1 MNSGYVKIHRKLL
14 NNPIVM
20 KDCEHLAVWIYLLLN
35 ATHQDRNV
43 LFKGKKI
50 IIGPGQLITGR
61 KSISSELQI
70 SESKVQRILN
80 FFETE
85 HQIEQQTS
93 NKNRVITLT
102 NWHKYQDN
110 EHQTEQQLNNN
121 RTTTEQ
127 QLNTNNNDK
136 NVNNVRN
143 IYSTSTTTNKEEIN
157 GRYGNERN
165 GDENLFEYV
174 EKMFR
179 RTLNPVEYEVINN
192 WKDDALTRYAI
203 KEAVLNNACSV
214 KYIERILQRYK
225 QNNFQSV
232 GDVLED
238 KKLKEEKEL
247 TEEEKEILKFDWL
260 G

>member
-1 MNSGYVKIHRKLL
+1 MNNGYVKIHRKLL

-80 FFETE
+80 FFESE

-93 NKNRVITLT
+93 NKNRVITLI

-110 EHQTEQQLNNN
+110 EHQIEQQLNNN

-143 IYSTSTTTNKEEIN
+143 IYSTSTTNKEEIN
-157 GRYGNERN
+157 GRNGN
-165 GDENLFEYV
+165 ENLFEYV
-174 EKMFR
+174 ERLFR
-179 RTLNPVEYEVINN
+179 RTLNPAEYEVINN
-192 WKDDALTRYAI
+192 WEDNALTRYAI

-214 KYIERILQRYK
+214 KYIERILERYK

-247 TEEEKEILKFDWL
+247 TEEEKEILKYDWL

>member
-1 MNSGYVKIHRKLL
+1 MNNGYVKIHRKLL

-20 KDCEHLAVWIYLLLN
+20 KDCEHLAVWVYLLLN

-110 EHQTEQQLNNN
+110 EHQNEQQLNNN

-143 IYSTSTTTNKEEIN
+143 IYSTSTNKEEIN
-157 GRYGNERN
+157 GRNGNERN

-174 EKMFR
+174 ERMFR
-179 RTLNPVEYEVINN
+179 RTLNPAEYEVINN
-192 WKDDALTRYAI
+192 WEDNELTRYAI
-203 KEAVLNNACSV
+203 KDAVLNNACSV
-214 KYIERILQRYK
+214 KYIEKILERYK
-225 QNNFQSV
+225 QNNFQNI

-247 TEEEKEILKFDWL
+247 TEEEKKILKYDWL

>member
-80 FFETE
+80 FFESE

-93 NKNRVITLT
+93 NKNRVITLI

-143 IYSTSTTTNKEEIN
+143 IYSTSTTNKEEIN

-174 EKMFR
+174 ERLFR
-179 RTLNPVEYEVINN
+179 RTLNPAEYEVINN
-192 WKDDALTRYAI
+192 WEDNALTRYAI

-214 KYIERILQRYK
+214 KYIERILERYK

-247 TEEEKEILKFDWL
+247 TEEEKEILKYDWL

>member
-1 MNSGYVKIHRKLL
+1 MNNGYVKIHRKLL
-14 NNPIVM
+14 SNPIVM
-20 KDCEHLAVWIYLLLN
+20 KDCEHLAVWVYLLLN
-35 ATHQDRNV
+35 ATHQDRRV

-143 IYSTSTTTNKEEIN
+143 IYSTSTTNKEEIN
-157 GRYGNERN
+157 GRNGNERN

-174 EKMFR
+174 ERLFR
-179 RTLNPVEYEVINN
+179 RTLNPAEYEVINN
-192 WKDDALTRYAI
+192 WEDNELTRYAI

-214 KYIERILQRYK
+214 KYIERILERYK
-225 QNNFQSV
+225 KNNFQSV
-232 GDVLED
+232 RDVLED
-238 KKLKEEKEL
+238 KKQKEEKEL
-247 TEEEKEILKFDWL
+247 TEEEKEILNFDWL

>member
-80 FFETE
+80 FFESE

-93 NKNRVITLT
+93 NKNRVITLI

-143 IYSTSTTTNKEEIN
+143 IYSTSTTNKEEIN

-174 EKMFR
+174 ERLFR
-179 RTLNPVEYEVINN
+179 RTLNPAEYEVINN
-192 WKDDALTRYAI
+192 WEDNALTRYAI

-214 KYIERILQRYK
+214 KYIERILERYK

-232 GDVLED
+232 RDVLED

-247 TEEEKEILKFDWL
+247 TKEEKEILKYDWL

>member
-1 MNSGYVKIHRKLL
+1 MNNGYVKIHRKLL

-20 KDCEHLAVWIYLLLN
+20 KDCEHLAVWVYLLLN

-110 EHQTEQQLNNN
+110 EHQIEQQLNNN

-143 IYSTSTTTNKEEIN
+143 IYSTSTTNKEEIN
-157 GRYGNERN
+157 GRNGNERN

-174 EKMFR
+174 ERLFR
-179 RTLNPVEYEVINN
+179 RTLNPAEYEVINTWEN
-192 WKDDALTRYAI
+192 SELTRYAV
-203 KEAVLNNACSV
+203 KDAVLNNACSV
-214 KYIERILQRYK
+214 KYIERILERYK

-232 GDVLED
+232 RDVLED
-238 KKLKEEKEL
+238 KKLKKEKEL
-247 TEEEKEILKFDWL
+247 TEEEKEILKYDWL

>member
-1 MNSGYVKIHRKLL
+1 MNNGYVKIHRKLL
-14 NNPIVM
+14 SNPIVM
-20 KDCEHLAVWIYLLLN
+20 KDCEHLAVWMYLLLN
-35 ATHQDRNV
+35 ATHQDRSV

-80 FFETE
+80 FFESE

-93 NKNRVITLT
+93 NKNRVITLI

-110 EHQTEQQLNNN
+110 EHQTEQQPNNN

-136 NVNNVRN
+136 NVKNVRN
-143 IYSTSTTTNKEEIN
+143 IYSTPTTNKEEIN
-157 GRYGNERN
+157 GRYGNKRN

-174 EKMFR
+174 ERAFR
-179 RTLNPVEYEVINN
+179 RTLSSIEFEVISN
-192 WKDDALTRYAI
+192 WKDNELTRYAI

-214 KYIERILQRYK
+214 KYIERILERYK

-232 GDVLED
+232 RDVLED
-238 KKLKEEKEL
+238 KKQKEEKEL
-247 TEEEKEILKFDWL
+247 TEEEKEILNFDWL

>member
-1 MNSGYVKIHRKLL
+1 MNNGYVKIHRKLL

-110 EHQTEQQLNNN
+110 EHQIEQQLNNN

-136 NVNNVRN
+136 NVNNVKN
-143 IYSTSTTTNKEEIN
+143 IYSTSTTNKEEIN
-157 GRYGNERN
+157 GRNGNERN

-174 EKMFR
+174 ERLFR
-179 RTLNPVEYEVINN
+179 RTLNPAEYEVINN
-192 WKDDALTRYAI
+192 WEDSALTRYAV
-203 KEAVLNNACSV
+203 KDAVLNNACSV
-214 KYIERILQRYK
+214 KYIERILERYK

-232 GDVLED
+232 RDVLED

-247 TEEEKEILKFDWL
+247 TEEEKEILKYDWL

>member
-1 MNSGYVKIHRKLL
+1 
-14 NNPIVM
+14 
-20 KDCEHLAVWIYLLLN
+20 
-35 ATHQDRNV
+35 
-43 LFKGKKI
+43 
-50 IIGPGQLITGR
+50 
-61 KSISSELQI
+61 
-70 SESKVQRILN
+70 
-80 FFETE
+80 
-85 HQIEQQTS
+85 
-93 NKNRVITLT
+93 
-102 NWHKYQDN
+102 
-110 EHQTEQQLNNN
+110 
-121 RTTTEQ
+121 
-127 QLNTNNNDK
+127 
-136 NVNNVRN
+136 
-143 IYSTSTTTNKEEIN
+143 
-157 GRYGNERN
+157 
-165 GDENLFEYV
+165 
-174 EKMFR
+174 MFR

>member
-1 MNSGYVKIHRKLL
+1 MNNGYVKIHRKLL
-14 NNPIVM
+14 SNPIVM
-20 KDCEHLAVWIYLLLN
+20 KDCEHLAVWMYLLLN
-35 ATHQDRNV
+35 ATHQDRSV

-80 FFETE
+80 FFESE

-93 NKNRVITLT
+93 NKNRVITLI

-136 NVNNVRN
+136 NVRN
-143 IYSTSTTTNKEEIN
+143 IYSTPTTNKEEIN
-157 GRYGNERN
+157 GRYGNKRN

-174 EKMFR
+174 ERAFR
-179 RTLNPVEYEVINN
+179 RTLSSIEFEVISN
-192 WKDDALTRYAI
+192 WKDNELTRYAI

-214 KYIERILQRYK
+214 KYIERILERYK

-232 GDVLED
+232 RDVLED
-238 KKLKEEKEL
+238 KKQKEEKEL
-247 TEEEKEILKFDWL
+247 TEEEKEILNFDWL

>member
-1 MNSGYVKIHRKLL
+1 MNNGYVKIHRKLL

-80 FFETE
+80 FFESE

-93 NKNRVITLT
+93 NKNRVITLI

-143 IYSTSTTTNKEEIN
+143 IYSTSTTNKEEIN
-157 GRYGNERN
+157 GRNGNERN

-174 EKMFR
+174 ERLFR
-179 RTLNPVEYEVINN
+179 RTLNPAEYEVINTWEN
-192 WKDDALTRYAI
+192 SELTRYAV
-203 KEAVLNNACSV
+203 KDAVLNNACSV
-214 KYIERILQRYK
+214 KYIERILERYK

-232 GDVLED
+232 RDVLED

-247 TEEEKEILKFDWL
+247 TEEEKEILKYDWL

>member
-80 FFETE
+80 FFESE

-143 IYSTSTTTNKEEIN
+143 IYSTSTTNKEEIN
-157 GRYGNERN
+157 GRNGNERN

-174 EKMFR
+174 ERMFR
-179 RTLNPVEYEVINN
+179 RTLNPAEYEVINN
-192 WKDDALTRYAI
+192 WEDNELIRYAI
-203 KEAVLNNACSV
+203 KDAVLNNACSV
-214 KYIERILQRYK
+214 KYIEKILERYK
-225 QNNFQSV
+225 QNNFQNI

-247 TEEEKEILKFDWL
+247 TEEEKEILKYDWL

>member
-1 MNSGYVKIHRKLL
+1 MNNGYVKIHRKLL

-110 EHQTEQQLNNN
+110 EHQIEQQLNNN

-143 IYSTSTTTNKEEIN
+143 IHSTSTTNKEEIN

-174 EKMFR
+174 ERLFR
-179 RTLNPVEYEVINN
+179 RTLNPAEYEVINN
-192 WKDDALTRYAI
+192 WEDNALTRYAI

-214 KYIERILQRYK
+214 KYIERILERYR

-247 TEEEKEILKFDWL
+247 TEEEKEILNFDWL

>member
-1 MNSGYVKIHRKLL
+1 MNNGYVKIHRKLL
-14 NNPIVM
+14 SNPIVM
-20 KDCEHLAVWIYLLLN
+20 KDCEHLAVWMYLLLN
-35 ATHQDRNV
+35 ATHQDRSV

-80 FFETE
+80 FFESE

-93 NKNRVITLT
+93 NKNRVITLI

-110 EHQTEQQLNNN
+110 EHQTERQLNNN

-136 NVNNVRN
+136 NVRN
-143 IYSTSTTTNKEEIN
+143 IYSTPTTNKEEIN
-157 GRYGNERN
+157 GRYGNKGN

-174 EKMFR
+174 ERAFR
-179 RTLNPVEYEVINN
+179 RTLSSIEFEVINN
-192 WKDDALTRYAI
+192 WKDNELTRYAI

-214 KYIERILQRYK
+214 KYIEKILERYK

-232 GDVLED
+232 RDVLED
-238 KKLKEEKEL
+238 KKQKEEKEL
-247 TEEEKEILKFDWL
+247 TEEEKEILNFDWL

>member
-1 MNSGYVKIHRKLL
+1 MNNGYVKIHRKLL
-14 NNPIVM
+14 SNPIVM
-20 KDCEHLAVWIYLLLN
+20 KDCEHLAVWVYLLLN
-35 ATHQDRNV
+35 ATHQDRSV

-80 FFETE
+80 FFESE

-93 NKNRVITLT
+93 NKNRVITLI

-136 NVNNVRN
+136 NVRN
-143 IYSTSTTTNKEEIN
+143 IYSTPTTNKEEIN
-157 GRYGNERN
+157 GRYGNKRN

-174 EKMFR
+174 ERAFR
-179 RTLNPVEYEVINN
+179 RTLSSIEFEVISN
-192 WKDDALTRYAI
+192 WKDNELTRYAI

-214 KYIERILQRYK
+214 KYVERILERYK

-232 GDVLED
+232 RDVLED
-238 KKLKEEKEL
+238 KKQKEEKEL
-247 TEEEKEILKFDWL
+247 TEEEKEILNFDWL

>member
-1 MNSGYVKIHRKLL
+1 MNNGYVKIHRKLL
-14 NNPIVM
+14 SNPIVM
-20 KDCEHLAVWIYLLLN
+20 KDCEHLAVWMYLLLN
-35 ATHQDRNV
+35 ATHQDRSV

-80 FFETE
+80 FFESE

-93 NKNRVITLT
+93 NKNRVITLI

-136 NVNNVRN
+136 NVRN
-143 IYSTSTTTNKEEIN
+143 IYSTSTTNKEKIN
-157 GRYGNERN
+157 GRYGNKRN

-174 EKMFR
+174 ERAFR
-179 RTLNPVEYEVINN
+179 RTLSSIEFEVISN
-192 WKDDALTRYAI
+192 WKDNELTRYAI

-214 KYIERILQRYK
+214 KYIERILERYK

-232 GDVLED
+232 RDVLED
-238 KKLKEEKEL
+238 KKQKEEKEL
-247 TEEEKEILKFDWL
+247 TEEEKEILNFDWL

>member
-1 MNSGYVKIHRKLL
+1 MNNGYVKIHRKLL

-20 KDCEHLAVWIYLLLN
+20 KDCEHFAVWIYLLLN

-110 EHQTEQQLNNN
+110 EHQIEQQLNNN

-143 IYSTSTTTNKEEIN
+143 IYSTSTTNKEEIN
-157 GRYGNERN
+157 GRNGNERN

-174 EKMFR
+174 ERLFR
-179 RTLNPVEYEVINN
+179 RTLNPAEYEVINN
-192 WKDDALTRYAI
+192 WEDSELTRYAV
-203 KEAVLNNACSV
+203 KDAVLNNACSV
-214 KYIERILQRYK
+214 KYIERILERYR

-247 TEEEKEILKFDWL
+247 TEEEKEILNFDWL

>member
-1 MNSGYVKIHRKLL
+1 MNNGYVKIHRKLL

-110 EHQTEQQLNNN
+110 EHQIEQQLNNN

-143 IYSTSTTTNKEEIN
+143 IYSTSTTNKEEIN

-174 EKMFR
+174 ERLFR
-179 RTLNPVEYEVINN
+179 RTLNPAEYEVINN
-192 WKDDALTRYAI
+192 WEDNALTRYAI

-214 KYIERILQRYK
+214 KYIERILERYK

-232 GDVLED
+232 RDVLED

-247 TEEEKEILKFDWL
+247 TEEEKEILKYDWL

>member
-1 MNSGYVKIHRKLL
+1 MNNGYVKIHRKLL
-14 NNPIVM
+14 SNPIVM

-80 FFETE
+80 FFESE

-93 NKNRVITLT
+93 NKNRVITLI

-136 NVNNVRN
+136 NVRN
-143 IYSTSTTTNKEEIN
+143 IYSTSTTNKEKIN
-157 GRYGNERN
+157 GRYGNKRN

-174 EKMFR
+174 ERAFR
-179 RTLNPVEYEVINN
+179 RTLSSIEFEVISN
-192 WKDDALTRYAI
+192 WKDNELTRYAI

-214 KYIERILQRYK
+214 KYIERILERYK

-232 GDVLED
+232 RDVLED
-238 KKLKEEKEL
+238 KKQKEEKEL
-247 TEEEKEILKFDWL
+247 TEEEKEILNFDWL

>member
-1 MNSGYVKIHRKLL
+1 MNNGYVKIHRKLL

-20 KDCEHLAVWIYLLLN
+20 KDCEHLAVWVYLLLN

-174 EKMFR
+174 ERLFR
-179 RTLNPVEYEVINN
+179 RTLNPAEYEVINN
-192 WKDDALTRYAI
+192 WEDDALTRYAI

-247 TEEEKEILKFDWL
+247 TEEEKEILKYDWL

>member
-1 MNSGYVKIHRKLL
+1 MNNGYVKIHRKLL

-20 KDCEHLAVWIYLLLN
+20 KDCEHLAVWVYLLLN

-110 EHQTEQQLNNN
+110 EHQNEQQLNNN

-143 IYSTSTTTNKEEIN
+143 IYSTSTTNKEEIN

-174 EKMFR
+174 ERLFR
-179 RTLNPVEYEVINN
+179 RTLNPAEYEVINN
-192 WKDDALTRYAI
+192 WEDNALTRYAI

-214 KYIERILQRYK
+214 KYIERILERYK

-232 GDVLED
+232 RDVLED

-247 TEEEKEILKFDWL
+247 TEEEKEILKYDWL

>member
-1 MNSGYVKIHRKLL
+1 MNNGYVKIHRKLL

-80 FFETE
+80 FFESE

-93 NKNRVITLT
+93 NKNRVITLI

-143 IYSTSTTTNKEEIN
+143 IYSTSTNKEIN
-157 GRYGNERN
+157 NSEQIEK
-165 GDENLFEYV
+165 ENLFEYV
-174 EKMFR
+174 ERMFR
-179 RTLNPVEYEVINN
+179 RTLNPAEYEVINN
-192 WKDDALTRYAI
+192 WKNNELTRYAI

-214 KYIERILQRYK
+214 KYIERILERYK

-247 TEEEKEILKFDWL
+247 TEEEKEILNFDWL

>member
-1 MNSGYVKIHRKLL
+1 MNNGYVKIHRKLL

-20 KDCEHLAVWIYLLLN
+20 KNCEHLAVWIYLLLN

-110 EHQTEQQLNNN
+110 EHQIEQQLNNN

-143 IYSTSTTTNKEEIN
+143 IYSTSTTNKEEIN

-174 EKMFR
+174 ERLFR
-179 RTLNPVEYEVINN
+179 RTLNPAEYEVINN
-192 WKDDALTRYAI
+192 WEDNALTRYAI

-214 KYIERILQRYK
+214 KYIERILERYK

-232 GDVLED
+232 RDVLED

-247 TEEEKEILKFDWL
+247 TEEEKEILKYDWL